1 MSKKWIYLALKV
13 CVSGALIWYLLSG
26 IDLNRVW
33 AQLIDVSPAMLVA
46 AAVILLFQIV
56 IGAFRWR
63 VAAVA
68 IGISL
73 PVAQAVRMFYI
84 GAFFNQAL
92 PGGTG
97 GDAVRMYLGYKSGF
111 GLRGAINSVIL
122 ERVATVLALV
132 FLVGATQ
139 ASFLPRL
146 DEETRAVV
154 LPTVLMVTVAAVA
167 GTVIL
172 CLLDRSPESLRR
184 WKLVRG
190 LGHLAGDARSV
201 FLRPRNAA
209 SILAWSALGHV
220 NISACVYVMALGLG
234 LGINLIDCIV
244 LMPPV
249 LLVMTLPISIGGW
262 GVRENAMVFAF
273 GLVGVSQEAATVLGV
288 LLGFVGLATA
298 LPGGLVWLATRG
310 DDHSISLDG
319 VDGDLAP
326 ASPEES

>member
-1 MSKKWIYLALKV
+1 MILKV

-26 IDLNRVW
+26 IDLDRVW
-33 AQLIDVSPAMLVA
+33 AQLTDVDSAMLVA
-46 AAVILLFQIV
+46 AAAMMLVQTV
-56 IGAFRWR
+56 IGALRWR

-68 IGISL
+68 IDVPLS
-73 PVAQAVRMFYI
+73 VFHAVRMFYI

-97 GDAVRMYLGYKSGF
+97 GDAVRMYMGYKSGF

-132 FLVGATQ
+132 FLVCATQ
-139 ASFLPRL
+139 TSFLPRL
-146 DEETRAVV
+146 DEATRSLV
-154 LPTVLMVTVAAVA
+154 LPTVLIVAAGAVG
-167 GTVIL
+167 GTVLL
-172 CLLDRSPESLRR
+172 CLLDRVPESLRH

-190 LGHLAGDARSV
+190 LGHLAGDARLV
-201 FLRPRNAA
+201 FLRLRNAA
-209 SILAWSALGHV
+209 PLLMWSVLGHA

-234 LGINLIDCIV
+234 LGIDLFDCIV

-288 LLGFVGLATA
+288 LLGFIGLATA

-310 DDHSISLDG
+310 DDHSISLDD

-326 ASPEES
+326 AGPEES